1 MLTTTLRMLGFLL
14 LISISTFVNAQDEVL
29 ITGQVIDS
37 LSTQPIGFVTV
48 TSSDNL
54 SGTVSSEEGRFQLR
68 VRSDGVVRFSLMG
81 YRQRDV
87 SVFEFKDD
95 ARILLQPVAI
105 DLAEVLISPKP
116 PEYFLRLAMRDL
128 PGNYPASPFNT
139 RSYYREIIR
148 ENGSFLRAH
157 EGVFKSHFPNFQ
169 DTVRNQH
176 QLLLFR
182 QAETLSDL
190 AFMKKERMKEEA
202 KEKRKEEKAVRKGK
216 SKPAARKS
224 DADSLQVGEL
234 FGGPENLL
242 RLADLFREEESVLD
256 TNSFKSYTFSYAPT
270 ALARDPGLMVID
282 FASRGKVDQVRSK
295 GRIFLDLSTNAIV
308 RVESNGEFVVPALL
322 RPVLLVLGIGVR
334 NPTFTSS
341 IVFRPVSGRWYPSSM
356 QFRLDARL
364 ERKRLFAENDI
375 SRFVIDGVLSVNKI
389 DISDTAPIP
398 KEKRFSGSKRPEPQ
412 VHNDEGLSWDQ
423 VNVVPR

>member
-1 MLTTTLRMLGFLL
+1 MLTTTLRTFFLL
-14 LISISTFVNAQDEVL
+14 VLMVIGTRVNAQDEVM
-29 ITGQVIDS
+29 ISGQIIDS
-37 LSTQPIGFVTV
+37 LSVQPIGFVTV

-54 SGTVSSEEGRFQLR
+54 SGTVSSEEGLFQLR
-68 VRSDGVVRFSLMG
+68 VRPDGVIRFSLMG

-87 SVFEFKDD
+87 PVSELKSEV
-95 ARILLQPVAI
+95 RILLSPVAI
-105 DLAEVLISPKP
+105 DLAEVNISPKP

-190 AFMKKERMKEEA
+190 AFMKKERLKEEA

-216 SKPAARKS
+216 AKPAAKKS

-256 TNSFKSYTFSYAPT
+256 TNSFKSYTFSYAPGT
-270 ALARDPGLMVID
+270 VARDPGLMVID

-308 RVESNGEFVVPALL
+308 RVESRGEFVVPALL

-334 NPTFTSS
+334 NPTFSS
-341 IVFRPVSGRWYPSSM
+341 NIVFRSVSSRWYPSSM

-375 SRFVIDGVLSVNKI
+375 SHFVIDGVLSVNRI
-389 DISDTAPIP
+389 DISDVAPIP
-398 KEKRFSGSKRPEPQ
+398 KEKRFSGRKRPEPQ